1 MVVGGGQRGSNMVVG
16 CSQRGGNMVVGGGQR
31 GGNMVVGGG
40 QRSGNMVVGGG
51 QRGGNTVIGGSQGGS
66 NSIGGSKRSVVD
78 KSWVSLSLGLTLDN
92 MLNSTVLGN
101 IRWTIDTIGH
111 SGVVVGAVVAGHSVA
126 GKSMDKGRSNS
137 SDNWGSNSSDNWG
150 SNSSDYWGSNSSDN
164 WGSNSS
170 ENWRSNSPDKWGS
183 KMAIRCQRGSNMAIG
198 CQRGRVGR
206 SKRGTSIRAVD
217 ESWVSLS
224 FSLTLGNKMPVVE
237 SVGGL
242 VRCVRS
248 DKRGGRSGVRSD
260 KRGGRVGVQRES
272 MSVGAVGMGTIGT
285 IGGDVLSICLGFRLS
300 HSSGD
305 KSENYKHLHGAGVV
319 MRLS

>member
-1 MVVGGGQRGSNMVVG
+1 MVVGGG
-16 CSQRGGNMVVGGGQR
+16 QRGGNMVVGGGQR
-31 GGNMVVGGG
+31 GGNMVVGG
-40 QRSGNMVVGGG
+40 
-51 QRGGNTVIGGSQGGS
+51 SQGGC
-66 NSIGGSKRSVVD
+66 KRSVVD
-78 KSWVSLSLGLTLDN
+78 KSWVSLSLTLDN

-111 SGVVVGAVVAGHSVA
+111 SGVVGWAVVAGHSVA

-137 SDNWGSNSSDNWG
+137 SDNLRSNSS
-150 SNSSDYWGSNSSDN
+150 
-164 WGSNSS
+164 
-170 ENWRSNSPDKWGS
+170 DKWGS

-206 SKRGTSIRAVD
+206 GKRGTSIRAVD

-248 DKRGGRSGVRSD
+248 DKRGGRSGVRSN

-272 MSVGAVGMGTIGT
+272 MSVGAVGMGTIST

-305 KSENYKHLHGAGVV
+305 KSENYKHLHGAGAV

>member
-1 MVVGGGQRGSNMVVG
+1 M
-16 CSQRGGNMVVGGGQR
+16 
-31 GGNMVVGGG
+31 
-40 QRSGNMVVGGG
+40 
-51 QRGGNTVIGGSQGGS
+51 
-66 NSIGGSKRSVVD
+66 
-78 KSWVSLSLGLTLDN
+78 SWVSLGLALDN

-137 SDNWGSNSSDNWG
+137 SDSWGSN
-150 SNSSDYWGSNSSDN
+150 
-164 WGSNSS
+164 
-170 ENWRSNSPDKWGS
+170 
-183 KMAIRCQRGSNMAIG
+183 MAISCQRGSNMAISCQRGSKMAIG
-198 CQRGRVGR
+198 CQRGSYSIGVGNWGNNIGGSVGR

-224 FSLTLGNKMPVVE
+224 FSLTLGNKMSVVE

-248 DKRGGRSGVRSD
+248 DKRGGRR
-260 KRGGRVGVQRES
+260 GVQRES
-272 MSVGAVGMGTIGT
+272 MSVGAVGMGTIST

-300 HSSGD
+300 HGSGD
-305 KSENYKHLHGAGVV
+305 KSKNYKHLHGAGVV

>member
-1 MVVGGGQRGSNMVVG
+1 MSTIAGKMSSGNDRGSNICVGNRGSNHMGSNIVRGNNMVVG

-40 QRSGNMVVGGG
+40 Q
-51 QRGGNTVIGGSQGGS
+51 GGS
-66 NSIGGSKRSVVD
+66 NSVGGCKRSVVD
-78 KSWVSLSLGLTLDN
+78 MSWVSLSLTLDN

-101 IRWTIDTIGH
+101 IRWTIDTNGH

-137 SDNWGSNSSDNWG
+137 SDSWGSNSSDNWR
-150 SNSSDYWGSNSSDN
+150 SNSSDNWRSNSSDN
-164 WGSNSS
+164 WGS
-170 ENWRSNSPDKWGS
+170 
-183 KMAIRCQRGSNMAIG
+183 KMAISCQRGSNMAIG

-206 SKRGTSIRAVD
+206 GKRGTSIRAVD

-248 DKRGGRSGVRSD
+248 DKRGGR
-260 KRGGRVGVQRES
+260 VGVQRES
-272 MSVGAVGMGTIGT
+272 MSVGAVSMGTIGT

>member
-1 MVVGGGQRGSNMVVG
+1 MSTIAGKMSSGNDRGSNIGVGNRGGNHTGSNMVVGGSKRGGNMVVGGGQRGSNMVVG
-16 CSQRGGNMVVGGGQR
+16 VGQR
-31 GGNMVVGGG
+31 GGNMVVGG
-40 QRSGNMVVGGG
+40 
-51 QRGGNTVIGGSQGGS
+51 SQGGS
-66 NSIGGSKRSVVD
+66 NSVGGCKRSVVD
-78 KSWVSLSLGLTLDN
+78 MSWVSLSLTLNN

-101 IRWTIDTIGH
+101 IRWTIDTIRH

-137 SDNWGSNSSDNWG
+137 SDNWRSNSSDNWG
-150 SNSSDYWGSNSSDN
+150 SNSSDN
-164 WGSNSS
+164 WGSN
-170 ENWRSNSPDKWGS
+170 
-183 KMAIRCQRGSNMAIG
+183 MAIRCQRGSNMAIG

-206 SKRGTSIRAVD
+206 GKRGTSIRAVD

-285 IGGDVLSICLGFRLS
+285 IGGDVLSICLDFRLS

-319 MRLS
+319 MRLSQEDCPH

>member
-40 QRSGNMVVGGG
+40 QRGGNMVV
-51 QRGGNTVIGGSQGGS
+51 GGSQGGS
-66 NSIGGSKRSVVD
+66 NSVGGCKRSVVD
-78 KSWVSLSLGLTLDN
+78 KSWVSLSLTLDN

-126 GKSMDKGRSNS
+126 GQSMDKGRSNS

-150 SNSSDYWGSNSSDN
+150 SNSSDN

-170 ENWRSNSPDKWGS
+170 GNWGS
-183 KMAIRCQRGSNMAIG
+183 NMAIRCQRGSNMAIG
-198 CQRGRVGR
+198 CQRGSNMAICCQRGSNSVGIGNWSNNIEGSVGR
-206 SKRGTSIRAVD
+206 SKGGPSIRAVD

-260 KRGGRVGVQRES
+260 K
-272 MSVGAVGMGTIGT
+272 
-285 IGGDVLSICLGFRLS
+285 
-300 HSSGD
+300 
-305 KSENYKHLHGAGVV
+305 
-319 MRLS
+319 